1 MALLTKI
8 ISKLRYWLLALLLV
22 PFLTWFAK
30 ADDDLMRQIM
40 EPAINGWATIHV
52 WRTVNTVWKN
62 VIEGNIEAEVY
73 FHGWWI
79 KKGPSIIV
87 RITRVLLALV
97 IALSVTMILYN
108 WLSYIIQTWQWK
120 EGKDLISNVVYIV
133 IWIIVSLLSVT
144 IITILQSVSTTLQEE
159 TQPDRKQ
166 EIDERLVEGQEQ
178 WVRFTW
184 DRIFNNR
191 TRWF

>member
-1 MALLTKI
+1 MSFLGKVI
-8 ISKLRYWLLALLLV
+8 NKLRYWLLALLLV
-22 PFLTWFAK
+22 PFLLWFAN
-30 ADDDLMRQIM
+30 ADKDLMQQIM
-40 EPAINGWATIHV
+40 EPAIYGGATIDLWSTVDRV
-52 WRTVNTVWKN
+52 WSN
-62 VIEGNIEAEVY
+62 VIEGHIDAKLSFQE
-73 FHGWWI
+73 WSL
-79 KKGPSIIV
+79 KKWPSLIV

-159 TQPDRKQ
+159 TQSDRKQ

-184 DRIFNNR
+184 GGIFGNR
-191 TRWF
+191 TQWF

>member
-62 VIEGNIEAEVY
+62 VIEGNIEAEVD